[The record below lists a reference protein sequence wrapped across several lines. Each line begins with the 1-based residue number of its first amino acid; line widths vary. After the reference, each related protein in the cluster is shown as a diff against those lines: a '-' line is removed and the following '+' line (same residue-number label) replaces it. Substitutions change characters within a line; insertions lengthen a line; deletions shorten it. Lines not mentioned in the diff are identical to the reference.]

1 MAKQYGIRIRQ
12 HTDMPWDEFCTL
24 VGGLMSDTPLGQIV
38 AIRSETDQKII
49 KSFNPQQRK
58 IKQDWE
64 NKQAKLIVD
73 DPELYKKQMEQL
85 VKMLASMF
93 SGKKV
98 KKK

>member
-1 MAKQYGIRIRQ
+1 
-12 HTDMPWDEFCTL
+12 
-24 VGGLMSDTPLGQIV
+24 MSDTPLGQIV

-85 VKMLASMF
+85 DKMLASMF